1 MKERAENNQLISI
14 YERLN
19 KIKAKVSNMKPNIS
33 NYTTSCKD
41 NETKLTNINDRIKN
55 PVNLDLS
62 QINEK
67 EMGYELAYA
76 LMEREMK
83 LKK

>member
-1 MKERAENNQLISI
+1 
-14 YERLN
+14 
-19 KIKAKVSNMKPNIS
+19 MKPNIS